1 MSTKSYRDLLAWQK
15 AMDLV
20 DEVCIAARSFP
31 DYELF
36 ALNVQIRKAVMSIPC
51 NIAEGHGRFSFR
63 DFRHFLRQAR
73 GSCLE
78 LETQI
83 IIAKRRGYFA
93 AERADELL
101 MQTERV
107 GKIISGLIRYVTN
120 RLLEATKNEE
130 RRTKNSIEHT
140 QTSKPR

>member
-51 NIAEGHGRFSFR
+51 NIAEGHGRFRLR

-83 IIAKRRGYFA
+83 AIAKRRRYFA

-107 GKIISGLIRYVTN
+107 GKIISGLIRYVTK
-120 RLLEATKNEE
+120 RLLEATKKD
-130 RRTKNSIEHT
+130 RKSTRLNSSH
-140 QTSKPR
+140 